1 MQVFYIRMLVSLPH
15 ALAPIALLTGVNKM
29 TLLNQNF
36 DTILKCKSAI
46 LGCIHERTTCND
58 KSSSFGG
65 IAQ

>member
-15 ALAPIALLTGVNKM
+15 ALAPIALLTGVN
-29 TLLNQNF
+29 NF
-36 DTILKCKSAI
+36 DTFLKYESAI
-46 LGCIHERTTCND
+46 LGRIHERITCND